1 MINADKTIEAIDK
14 KLKEEEK
21 KGTVKEYLLD
31 LGFSLEDKNIP
42 NIEKTKSEKSD
53 DWPSNELPFKL
64 VEALLLLLYVWIYA
78 NI

>member
-1 MINADKTIEAIDK
+1 MIDADKTIVAIDK

-53 DWPSNELPFKL
+53 D
-64 VEALLLLLYVWIYA
+64 
-78 NI
+78 